1 MELATCTNNQL
12 QVENGK
18 NGLLFKDECRVEIK
32 RIFPDRTAEAS
43 TDAVKTILK
52 EAWEKA
58 LSEYNKAYGKPEEE
72 RGSKAYK

>member
-1 MELATCTNNQL
+1 M
-12 QVENGK
+12 
-18 NGLLFKDECRVEIK
+18 EIK
-32 RIFPDRTAEAS
+32 RIFPDKKAETS
-43 TDAVKTILK
+43 TDTVERILK

>member
-1 MELATCTNNQL
+1 M
-12 QVENGK
+12 
-18 NGLLFKDECRVEIK
+18 EIK